1 MKNFLLPLLWGTW
14 ALPVMGMP
22 LSATTDSLGNRTYNL
37 SAVTIISTPKWESEL
52 FEFPGSI
59 TYLDTRQID
68 EMNIHS
74 VKDISTVVPNL
85 FIPNYGSKLISSA
98 YIRGIGSRINSP
110 AVGLYVNNV
119 PYLDKSAFDFDFIDI
134 ADIEVLKGPQG
145 TLYGRNTMAGLVN
158 IQTISPLEKQ
168 TRE

>member
-1 MKNFLLPLLWGTW
+1 MCIR
-14 ALPVMGMP
+14 
-22 LSATTDSLGNRTYNL
+22 DSNTGNL
-37 SAVTIISTPKWESEL
+37 
-52 FEFPGSI
+52 
-59 TYLDTRQID
+59 D
-68 EMNIHS
+68 EMNIRS

-85 FIPNYGSKLISSA
+85 FIPDYGSKLISSA

-134 ADIEVLKGPQG
+134 ASIEVLKGPQG

-158 IQTISPLEKQ
+158 IKTLSPLEKQ
-168 TRE
+168 GSKIKLSFGNYNLWGELEQFRIPFGVTDDSNGIQVIYAVSQRIGNRRYRFTGCKKW

>member
-14 ALPVMGMP
+14 LLPVMGMP

-85 FIPNYGSKLISSA
+85 FIPNYG
-98 YIRGIGSRINSP
+98 G
-110 AVGLYVNNV
+110 
-119 PYLDKSAFDFDFIDI
+119 F
-134 ADIEVLKGPQG
+134 
-145 TLYGRNTMAGLVN
+145 T
-158 IQTISPLEKQ
+158 
-168 TRE
+168 